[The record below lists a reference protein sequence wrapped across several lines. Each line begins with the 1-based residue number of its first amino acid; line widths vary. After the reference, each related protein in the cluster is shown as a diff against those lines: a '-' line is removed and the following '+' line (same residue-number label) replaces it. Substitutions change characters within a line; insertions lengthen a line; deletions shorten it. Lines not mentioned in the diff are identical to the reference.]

1 MSKLIDHLDIS
12 MELWLQVIYNPIT
25 AMGFQGNVYL
35 LHCRKKIGDVG
46 GFQLVDCGL
55 KIWVHCN
62 NRASVLL
69 GRR

>member
-25 AMGFQGNVYL
+25 AMGFPGNVYL

-46 GFQLVDCGL
+46 GFQLVDLIITEL
-55 KIWVHCN
+55 KDHMTCY
-62 NRASVLL
+62 RPF
-69 GRR
+69 